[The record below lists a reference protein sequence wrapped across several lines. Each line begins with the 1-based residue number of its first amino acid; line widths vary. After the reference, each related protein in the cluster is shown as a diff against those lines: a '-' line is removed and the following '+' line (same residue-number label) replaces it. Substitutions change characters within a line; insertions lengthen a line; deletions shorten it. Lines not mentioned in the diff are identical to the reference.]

1 MLAEELG
8 DLLAPIVLS
17 AEPSGAAIELRVL
30 EPGMSLSRAVELIA
44 SVCKVLSE
52 ELSED
57 VLVRLRA
64 ELPSDLAQRLT
75 PPAESYHAVVA
86 SPGPRDTVREPNPH
100 GAAKL
105 SSGRPRR

>member
-1 MLAEELG
+1 MTVEQ
-8 DLLAPIVLS
+8 
-17 AEPSGAAIELRVL
+17 RVL
-30 EPGMSLSRAVELIA
+30 EPAMSLSRAVELIA
-44 SVCKVLSE
+44 SVCKVMSE

-57 VLVRLRA
+57 VLLRLRA

-75 PPAESYHAVVA
+75 APAAGYHAVGA
-86 SPGPRDTVREPNPH
+86 APAPRDTVREPNPH